1 MKSRLQV
8 PRSNNIVERQ
18 SRVAANNASVW
29 ILRYARP
36 YFQWAADLSRSLA
49 ETILIGVVVVVVV
62 RRVSAEVRQRE
73 RVEGV
78 LLSV

>member
-36 YFQWAADLSRSLA
+36 YFQWAADLSASLA
-49 ETILIGVVVVVVV
+49 ETTLIGVVVVVV

>member
-36 YFQWAADLSRSLA
+36 YFQWAADLSASLA
-49 ETILIGVVVVVVV
+49 ETTLIGVVVVVV

-73 RVEGV
+73 RVEGM